1 MVTLLSGVAD
11 QKRNQHSAIQITLL
25 SIFCTFK
32 FFSVSAFLGCKNKDN
47 NKKSHWNPCRFLKR
61 SLLGESKFRVFVK
74 SLLLY
79 SQAVECQAHHCS
91 TLHVCFPLQKE
102 KPWCIW
108 NKPYLK
114 SHENNF
120 WLPGLINASML
131 TSTSSPYQKCY
142 SSADSTWTQD
152 QARPG
157 TNEY

>member
-1 MVTLLSGVAD
+1 MVTLLSGAAD
-11 QKRNQHSAIQITLL
+11 QKRNEHSAIQITL
-25 SIFCTFK
+25 STICTFK
-32 FFSVSAFLGCKNKDN
+32 FFSVSTFLSFN
-47 NKKSHWNPCRFLKR
+47 KSHWNPCRFLNR
-61 SLLGESKFRVFVK
+61 SLLGESKFRAFFK

-79 SQAVECQAHHCS
+79 SQAVECQVHHCS

-102 KPWCIW
+102 KPWCMW